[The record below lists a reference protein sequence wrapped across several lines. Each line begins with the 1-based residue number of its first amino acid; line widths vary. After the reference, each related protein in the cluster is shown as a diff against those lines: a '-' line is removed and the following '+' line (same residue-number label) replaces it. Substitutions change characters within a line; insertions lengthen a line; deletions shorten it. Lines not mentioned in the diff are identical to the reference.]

1 MNKGLKIFENFKIN
15 NKNLRYYDKLNVSFY
30 MKNIHNIFCLMDI
43 EHEIK
48 NCRNNS

>member
-30 MKNIHNIFCLMDI
+30 IKTFTIFFV
-43 EHEIK
+43 
-48 NCRNNS
+48 